1 MNQPASEQ
9 ELKARIIKSGKVV
22 LGITNL
28 LGNDRSMQNAVYSLE
43 TDKDLVKAFEDLAE
57 SDPEEAMRVLK
68 SAIEVLFHGYRMHSA
83 KDQLARLRKCKS

>member
-1 MNQPASEQ
+1 VNQPASEQ

-22 LGITNL
+22 LGITNR

-68 SAIEVLFHGYRMHSA
+68 SAIEILFHGYRMHSA
-83 KDQLARLRKCKS
+83 KDQLARLRKRKS

>member
-1 MNQPASEQ
+1 VNQPASEQ